1 LAGKLF
7 QKSTCLFE
15 TVPTGQGYK
24 VNLGYGAL
32 VLLGAC
38 TAVFWG
44 SGQQGSEVA
53 RLRSTVDDLRRTID
67 RQARAS
73 TPGQER
79 PSEHPQEHPGGK
91 QKSGLS
97 TDDLADAIQNY
108 VKREAAL
115 KGGFFLVYDK
125 DARQTLTLTL
135 ERVHRERLSRVAPD
149 TYFACADF
157 KSSEGKTY
165 DLDVFMRGPSK
176 VKLEVTEIS
185 VHKEEGK
192 ARYNWVEKQGV
203 WSKVPVK

>member
-1 LAGKLF
+1 
-7 QKSTCLFE
+7 
-15 TVPTGQGYK
+15 
-24 VNLGYGAL
+24 
-32 VLLGAC
+32 
-38 TAVFWG
+38 
-44 SGQQGSEVA
+44 
-53 RLRSTVDDLRRTID
+53 VDELKRTID
-67 RQARAS
+67 RQARGSA
-73 TPGQER
+73 PGQEH
-79 PSEHPQEHPGGK
+79 PSEHPGGK
-91 QKSGLS
+91 QKSGKQKFGLS

-125 DARQTLTLTL
+125 DAGQTLTLTL

-176 VKLEVTEIS
+176 DKLAVTEIS